1 MFTLTPR
8 AGDIGKEKE
17 KRVLEPMPET
27 MPIQEPSPE
36 PVPEVVPESVP
47 A

>member
-1 MFTLTPR
+1 MSPI
-8 AGDIGKEKE
+8 GDIGKEHT

-27 MPIQEPSPE
+27 LPVVEPSPSEPVTVPADE
-36 PVPEVVPESVP
+36 PVP

>member
-1 MFTLTPR
+1 M
-8 AGDIGKEKE
+8 GDIGKEHT

-36 PVPEVVPESVP
+36 PAPVEEPVP